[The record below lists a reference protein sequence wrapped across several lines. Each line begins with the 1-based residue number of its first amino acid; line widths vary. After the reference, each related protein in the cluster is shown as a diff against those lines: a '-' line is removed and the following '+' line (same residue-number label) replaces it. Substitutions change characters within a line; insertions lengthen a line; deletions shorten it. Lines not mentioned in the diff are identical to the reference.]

1 MRDNPVAVR
10 CKTHRSVP
18 AVIPDELS
26 QKSDREGIV
35 PDCLSL
41 HHEKELSMS
50 VPVRPLS
57 TAGMRTSSQAH
68 LPFAEEASADMY
80 FPSDAH
86 EEALA
91 RMLFLV
97 EERDR
102 CGVLTGAA
110 GTGKSTVLIRLHQQL
125 SRSGWKSRRIDLAG
139 VDHAALLHRLAA
151 ELGAN
156 PASDADPHDLWDQLE
171 LILAAAARVQQ
182 PWVLLLDHA
191 DRLRPGALSLLEQLL
206 HTPYS
211 GGIVMLFVSRHDGKT
226 PLLKAL
232 SEHTSLRIELPAL
245 TVAETQWYVEHALD
259 RSPSSMAEFTRDAAQ
274 CLARI
279 TQGVPRQINRLCR
292 AVMLAANAEHRSK
305 IDAVLVQSIAEELL
319 DYQAA

>member
-1 MRDNPVAVR
+1 
-10 CKTHRSVP
+10 
-18 AVIPDELS
+18 
-26 QKSDREGIV
+26 
-35 PDCLSL
+35 
-41 HHEKELSMS
+41 MS
-50 VPVRPLS
+50 VTVRPLS
-57 TAGMRTSSQAH
+57 TAGMRTASQDH
-68 LPFAEEASADMY
+68 LPFAEAATADMY

-102 CGVLTGAA
+102 CGLLTGSA

-125 SRSGWKSRRIDLAG
+125 RRSGWKSCRIDLAG
-139 VDHAALLHRLAA
+139 IDHASLLHRLSA

-171 LILAAAARVQQ
+171 LILASAARVQQ
-182 PWVLLLDHA
+182 PWVLLFDHA

-206 HTPYS
+206 HTPHAR
-211 GGIVMLFVSRHDGKT
+211 GIVMLFASRNEGQT

-245 TVAETQWYVEHALD
+245 SVAETQWYVEHALD
-259 RSPSSMAEFTRDAAQ
+259 RGMVSTTELTREAVRL
-274 CLARI
+274 LARI
-279 TQGVPRQINRLCR
+279 TSGVPRQINRLCR
-292 AVMLAANAEHRSK
+292 AVLLAATAEHRSE
-305 IDAVLVQSIAEELL
+305 IDAELVLSIAEELL
-319 DYQAA
+319 AYQAA